1 MGRCYPHEWTEFLF
15 DKHHPIPEGTL
26 STSEWRPAR
35 HKKYHSGTICK
46 GVSNPH
52 TSNALSRCWETDG

>member
-1 MGRCYPHEWTEFLF
+1 MNPAFLLGIAF
-15 DKHHPIPEGTL
+15 NIAY
-26 STSEWRPAR
+26 W